1 MENGAPQ
8 LVARDLRRSFRMGP
22 RRIEVLR
29 GISME
34 VQRSEAVFLVGASGA
49 GKTTLLYTLAGLERP
64 EGGTVDFEGQRP
76 YTGSSQA
83 QAQIRNTQMGFVFQ
97 SYFLLPELTAL
108 ENVMLPGMI
117 GGSVRESAAE
127 ESLRSVGL
135 GERLQHLP
143 AELSGG
149 EQQRVA
155 IARALVNDPA
165 IVFADEPTGNL
176 DSKTGDAIMDLLLSL
191 AAGTSE
197 IFFVLTK
204 TTADRDGTT
213 LVEEPRKT
221 TRTVKP
227 ANESGPAKAA
237 KSLTIFLD
245 GEFVPEGDAKV
256 SVFDHGLL
264 YGDGIFE
271 GIRFYNGG
279 VFRLEEHLERLWDSA
294 RSICLEVPMSRSEM
308 TEALLETI
316 RKNDLRDGYIRLIVT
331 RGVGNLGLNPAQCKR
346 PSVIIIATT
355 IVLYPAEMYHR

>member
-1 MENGAPQ
+1 MKNGAPQ

-34 VQRSEAVFLVGASGA
+34 VQQSEAVFLVGASGA

-64 EGGTVDFEGQRP
+64 EEGTVEFEGQRL
-76 YTGSSQA
+76 YSGSSQA
-83 QAQIRNTQMGFVFQ
+83 QAHIRNTQMGFVFQ

-108 ENVMLPGMI
+108 ENVILPGMI
-117 GGSVRESAAE
+117 GGRVRESAAE

-191 AAGTSE
+191 ARERQKTLLVVTHDPRLAALGDRQLHMVDG
-197 IFFVLTK
+197 VL
-204 TTADRDGTT
+204 
-213 LVEEPRKT
+213 E
-221 TRTVKP
+221 
-227 ANESGPAKAA
+227 
-237 KSLTIFLD
+237 
-245 GEFVPEGDAKV
+245 
-256 SVFDHGLL
+256 
-264 YGDGIFE
+264 
-271 GIRFYNGG
+271 
-279 VFRLEEHLERLWDSA
+279 
-294 RSICLEVPMSRSEM
+294 
-308 TEALLETI
+308 
-316 RKNDLRDGYIRLIVT
+316 
-331 RGVGNLGLNPAQCKR
+331 
-346 PSVIIIATT
+346 
-355 IVLYPAEMYHR
+355 